1 MDILSPA
8 FVDAL
13 KNVAEVVA
21 LAIIGYLMLRLVVE
35 FILKLINGTSTE
47 AERSRKV
54 SENLTVAI
62 NELTVYLQHSDQ
74 KTAAR
79 ADRNMLMNMD
89 RFDDLEYLL
98 EGVLQGPEKE
108 RVLVVQER
116 RKIRQSKYTIFG
128 LTDDEPT

>member
-21 LAIIGYLMLRLVVE
+21 LAIIGYLMLRLIVE
-35 FILKLINGTSTE
+35 FILKLISGTSTE
-47 AERSRKV
+47 AERSRTI

-62 NELTVYLQHSDQ
+62 NELTVYLQHSDR

-79 ADRNMLMNMD
+79 ADRNMLMNVD
-89 RFDDLEYLL
+89 RFDDLEYLI
-98 EGVLQGPEKE
+98 EGVLQGAEKE
-108 RVLVVQER
+108 RLLIVQER
-116 RKIRQSKYTIFG
+116 RKIRQSKYTMLG
-128 LTDDEPT
+128 LDDEPT